1 MVAKRA
7 AKGQE
12 SRTGGAPRT
21 GKRLAGLA
29 KYLASREAESFD
41 RLIYERVRLGMVS
54 ALAVNP
60 ELTFTELRD
69 LLGTSDGNLS
79 AHARKLEEA
88 GYLECEKSF
97 VERVPRTSYRLT
109 EAGRKALEMYLTQME
124 GLIDATRG
132 R

>member
-1 MVAKRA
+1 MVAK
-7 AKGQE
+7 
-12 SRTGGAPRT
+12 GAPRHHEASGGDAPRA

-60 ELTFTELRD
+60 EMAFTELRD

-88 GYLECEKSF
+88 GYVECEKSF

-109 EAGRKALEMYLTQME
+109 AAGRQALEVYLTQME